1 MNRLRIGLVHWSCLR
16 PDCMHILC
24 LGHVCFTVTLLPLTS
39 RVEKRD
45 GQNIFEQNFVERTF
59 GIVGPARRRVQR
71 VLLRDTPH
79 RVSDV
84 SPARRQAQRVLF
96 RDTRHRVS
104 YVSPA
109 RRRVLF
115 CIVAAHLVDSKR

>member
-16 PDCMHILC
+16 PNCIHILC
-24 LGHVCFTVTLLPLTS
+24 LGPVCFTVTLLPLTS
-39 RVEKRD
+39 RIEKRD
-45 GQNIFEQNFVERTF
+45 GQNIFEQNFVERPF

-71 VLLRDTPH
+71 VL
-79 RVSDV
+79 
-84 SPARRQAQRVLF
+84 F
-96 RDTRHRVS
+96 RDTHHRAS

>member
-1 MNRLRIGLVHWSCLR
+1 MSRSCF
-16 PDCMHILC
+16 
-24 LGHVCFTVTLLPLTS
+24 FTVTLLPLTS
-39 RVEKRD
+39 RVEKRY

-71 VLLRDTPH
+71 VLLRDITH

-84 SPARRQAQRVLF
+84 SPARRQVQRVLF